1 MVLPSA
7 KVVNLQLQASGILLV
22 RDVAPAL
29 RLALASMRG
38 VHTNLTVPPPFK
50 VEELVLVLGSDR
62 FLSFLP

>member
-1 MVLPSA
+1 M

-22 RDVAPAL
+22 RDVAPAS

-38 VHTNLTVPPPFK
+38 VHTNLTVPPSFK